1 MAPLE
6 LVVLV
11 KGVPDFREGQVQFK
25 DDHTLNRGKTPTVL
39 NPNDHMALEA
49 AREVQV
55 KHGANVHVV
64 SMGPPNYKK
73 ILHEALGICGDHGV
87 LLSDIKFAAA
97 DTWAT
102 AHALLA
108 GIRKIG
114 DVDLVFAGF
123 KSADGETGQTG
134 PQTALLLDM
143 PIITH
148 VTSLELDPDGDR
160 LKATRVAMET
170 IEHCEAP
177 LRSFIVTDPGFAP
190 SYNRASERLGLIEHM
205 DRQKK
210 RLEEADDVTSVWTAE
225 DIDADLE
232 RIGLKGSPT
241 IVRGVDPI
249 PASPTEREARVMDT
263 SDAAIEELAEL
274 IATKLKE

>member
-1 MAPLE
+1 MSDMNI
-6 LVVLV
+6 VVLV

-55 KHGANVHVV
+55 KHGGTVHVM
-64 SMGPPNYKK
+64 SMGPPNYTK
-73 ILHEALGICGDHGV
+73 ILHEAMAICGDQGI

-102 AHALLA
+102 AHALEA
-108 GIRKIG
+108 GIKTIG
-114 DVDLVFAGF
+114 GADLVFAGF

-134 PQTALLLDM
+134 PQTALLLDL

-148 VTSLELDPDGDR
+148 VTRLRLEPEAKR
-160 LKATRVAMET
+160 LQATRVAMET

-177 LRSFIVTDPGFAP
+177 IPAFIVTDPGFTA
-190 SYNRASERLGLIEHM
+190 SYTRASQRLGLMEHM
-205 DRQKK
+205 ERQKQHIA
-210 RLEEADDVTSVWTAE
+210 EPEAVTKVYTAE
-225 DIDADLE
+225 DIGVDE
-232 RIGLKGSPT
+232 NRIGLKGSPT

-249 PASPTEREARVMDT
+249 PAAPTEREAKVLDT
-263 SDAAIEELAEL
+263 SDEAIEELAKT
-274 IATKLKE
+274 IVARLKE

>member
-1 MAPLE
+1 MPDLNI
-6 LVVLV
+6 VVLV

-55 KHGANVHVV
+55 KHGGTVSVM

-73 ILHEALGICGDHGV
+73 ILHEAMTICGDHGY

-102 AHALLA
+102 AHALQA
-108 GIRKIG
+108 GINKVG
-114 DVDLVFAGF
+114 DIDMVFAGF

-143 PIITH
+143 PVITH
-148 VTSLELDPDGDR
+148 VTSLR
-160 LKATRVAMET
+160 LHPEEGRLEATRVAAET

-177 LRSFIVTDPGFAP
+177 LRTFIVTDPGFTS
-190 SYNRASERLGLIEHM
+190 SYKRASQRLGLLQHM
-205 DRQKK
+205 EGAKK
-210 RLEEADDVTSVWTAE
+210 RLEDPDAHTTTWTAE
-225 DIDADLE
+225 DIGVDE
-232 RIGLKGSPT
+232 NRIGLKGSPT

-249 PASPTEREARVMDT
+249 PASPTERTARVMDT
-263 SDAAIEELAEL
+263 SDASIEELAK
-274 IATKLKE
+274 IIITKLKE